1 MKNEFWVVFKIMCAE
16 KTTKHHPNSN
26 NNPPPPNKYFAL
38 YTGKKILFFLLQ
50 IWQNNEF
57 FLESCFLLN
66 IIFIVRDISKHM
78 DNTEVEA
85 QM

>member
-1 MKNEFWVVFKIMCAE
+1 MKNEVWVVFKIMCAE
-16 KTTKHHPNSN
+16 KSTKLTATT
-26 NNPPPPNKYFAL
+26 PPNKYFAH
-38 YTGKKILFFLLQ
+38 YTAKKILFFLLQ
-50 IWQNNEF
+50 IWQNNKF